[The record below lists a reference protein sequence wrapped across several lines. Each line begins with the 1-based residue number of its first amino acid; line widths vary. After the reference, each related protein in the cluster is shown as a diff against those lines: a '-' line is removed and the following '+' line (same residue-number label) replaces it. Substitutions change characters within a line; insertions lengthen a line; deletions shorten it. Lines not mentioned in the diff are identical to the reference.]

1 MQAYYEFF
9 RCWVWYRVGFI
20 FFKCIYVD
28 VYLRNVNQ
36 LYTEKNTEIHQ
47 KQKLGK
53 LNIVE
58 ARSKKMWSISYET
71 FVDIIAQ
78 VSLPL

>member
-1 MQAYYEFF
+1 ME
-9 RCWVWYRVGFI
+9 
-20 FFKCIYVD
+20 K
-28 VYLRNVNQ
+28 
-36 LYTEKNTEIHQ
+36 KNTEIHQ

-58 ARSKKMWSISYET
+58 SWSKKMWSISYET
-71 FVDIIAQ
+71 FVDVIAQ